1 MNDHVLVEIQKGM
14 YGLPQVG
21 LIAQEH
27 LNTHISASGY
37 TPSRYTPG
45 FYTHTTRKTT
55 FTLVVDDFGIKY
67 HHKHDALHEVLKNKY
82 IITID
87 WKVELYIGISLNW
100 TYKNE
105 WSIFLC

>member
-67 HHKHDALHEVLKNKY
+67 HYKHDALPLLYVLKKKY
-82 IITID
+82 TITTD
-87 WKVELYIGISLNW
+87 WKGALYI
-100 TYKNE
+100 
-105 WSIFLC
+105 